1 MLLFFLLR
9 LSLVFYYFVKQ
20 MMILLF
26 LVFNLIIRQTSKY
39 VSFIQ
44 IWFYRD

>member
-1 MLLFFLLR
+1 
-9 LSLVFYYFVKQ
+9 